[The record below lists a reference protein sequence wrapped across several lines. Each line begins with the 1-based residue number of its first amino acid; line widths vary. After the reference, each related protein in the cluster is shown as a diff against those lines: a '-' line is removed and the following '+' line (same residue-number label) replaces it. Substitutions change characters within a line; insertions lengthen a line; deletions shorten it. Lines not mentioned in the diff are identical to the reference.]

1 MTFIFAVSFAPP
13 TWSAAHLL
21 ARGVFPC
28 LFSLYISLKMK
39 KKNFFFS
46 LILSLYSF
54 LFFSPQSSP
63 FVSCSPPS
71 FFFLQRLELSSLSP
85 FFFSVR
91 ERAPQQG
98 KKKKRQKQRAV
109 LIWKDVAMVTLT
121 NLLILFTHFFFLASY
136 PEKERRERERF
147 PKLICKSNVIPPNFR
162 KAQGENCLHLV

>member
-1 MTFIFAVSFAPP
+1 MSLFFIHFFKNEEKK
-13 TWSAAHLL
+13 L
-21 ARGVFPC
+21 F
-28 LFSLYISLKMK
+28 LFSHSLSLFIS
-39 KKNFFFS
+39 FFS
-46 LILSLYSF
+46 P
-54 LFFSPQSSP
+54 PQSSP